1 MHATNEECDVVHSAV
16 AGTKTS
22 TSHPC
27 ATSDSCDH
35 AVTPRSVSELQ
46 SQERRGKHR
55 DTHHGTSMKIDF
67 GKAKMNQ
74 TYEEAF
80 QDLEW
85 TNFMVSRYEHSD
97 KPAHQRFLKYV
108 KLRIQTG
115 QNTPVKCKSIKKA
128 EGLEAQKSSNT
139 SVKMAL
145 PVGEDEESE
154 WEQMSDRPVPKEVER
169 RLNRMEE
176 ALAQVISHL

>member
-1 MHATNEECDVVHSAV
+1 MSSLLAQFQNFRVKNEGESIETLTMEQL
-16 AGTKTS
+16 AG
-22 TSHPC
+22 
-27 ATSDSCDH
+27 
-35 AVTPRSVSELQ
+35 
-46 SQERRGKHR
+46 
-55 DTHHGTSMKIDF
+55 MKIDF

-115 QNTPVKCKSIKKA
+115 QNTPVKCKNIKKA

-154 WEQMSDRPVPKEVER
+154 WEQMSDRPVPKEVES

-176 ALAQVISHL
+176 ALAQVISHLQQLSTHGLLIQPKAETQ